1 MGWLLFIAF
10 IAVPVLEIYVL
21 IQVGQVIGAAPTV
34 ALLIADSLFGAWLVK
49 RELRRTWVALREASA
64 AGGLPTRELADGAL
78 LLVGATLLLT
88 PGLVTD
94 VLGFALVLPFTRPLF
109 RRLIGWYLARKA
121 TAMVSRGDIRF
132 MRWPGG
138 PGADAFG
145 AGGFGPVTDPRV
157 VRGQVV
163 DGERPPGG
171 TNHPP
176 AGPES
181 DPGRAAGG

>member
-49 RELRRTWVALREASA
+49 RELRRTWLALREASA

-94 VLGFALVLPFTRPLF
+94 VFGFALVLPFTRPLF
-109 RRLIGWYLARKA
+109 RRLIGWFLARKA
-121 TAMVSRGDIRF
+121 TAMVSHGDIRF

-138 PGADAFG
+138 GGPGAEGFG
-145 AGGFGPVTDPRV
+145 AGTDPRV

-163 DGERPPGG
+163 DDERLPDG
-171 TNHPP
+171 TRHPP

-181 DPGRAAGG
+181 DPGRVAGG